1 MVKSNSILVKRVFEI
16 FDELCL
22 IPHGSGNMGAI
33 ASYVENFA
41 KKQNLRVIRDKANNI
56 IVFKPAAN
64 GYENAEPIILQGHL
78 DMVCQAK
85 PDCSIDFETEGL
97 ETYIEGDF
105 IKAKGTSLGADNGI
119 AAAYILAILENA
131 QLEHPALEAVF
142 TTDEEIGMIGA
153 GKLDASV
160 LLAKKMINLDSEEDD
175 TLTVSCAGGSEFVC
189 RFKDEKTSLVGNTI
203 TVILEG
209 LKGGHSGVEIHKGR
223 TNSNILAGKFLDAL
237 KNEEFSLVSING
249 GDKSNAITNRT
260 IIVLA
265 SSNADALKS
274 TAEKALEDIA
284 SDVLK
289 TEPDFCYSVAI
300 SKTEKVDIFSPE
312 FKNKIIDFLLNTPN
326 GVLKM
331 SDEVQ
336 GLVETSLNLGILVTE
351 EDSVRAQFS
360 LRSNKTKS
368 LSELEETLSS
378 FCKTLDGEIE
388 TYGHYPPWEFKNDS
402 KLQKLYNQCYE
413 QRNGSKPKVE
423 AIHAGLECG
432 VFAAKIK
439 DLDCIA
445 MGPSLFD
452 VHTYNERLSIS
463 SAVKTFLL
471 LLDILKKSN

>member
-1 MVKSNSILVKRVFEI
+1 MVKTDSTLMSRVFEI
-16 FDELCL
+16 FSELCS
-22 IPHGSGNMGAI
+22 IPHGSGNMDAI
-33 ASYVENFA
+33 ASFVENFA
-41 KKQNLRVIRDKANNI
+41 KRQGLRVIRDAANNVI
-56 IVFKPAAN
+56 IFKPATK

-85 PDCSIDFETEGL
+85 ADCPIDFETQGL
-97 ETYIEGDF
+97 EIYIEGDF
-105 IKAKGTSLGADNGI
+105 IKAKDTSLGADNGI
-119 AAAYILAILENA
+119 AVAYVLAILESD
-131 QLEHPALEAVF
+131 EVSHPAIEAVF
-142 TTDEEIGMIGA
+142 TSDEEIGMIGA
-153 GKLDASV
+153 GKLDV
-160 LLAKKMINLDSEEDD
+160 LELSAKKMINLDSEEDD
-175 TLTVSCAGGSEFVC
+175 TLTVSCAGGSEFVS
-189 RFKDEKTSLVGNTI
+189 RFVGEKVTTSGNTV

-223 TNSNILAGKFLDAL
+223 TNSNILAGRFLNTL
-237 KNEEFSLVSING
+237 KNEEFSLHSING

-274 TAEKALEDIA
+274 AAEKALEGIA

-300 SKTEKVDIFSPE
+300 SKSENVEVFSAE
-312 FKNKIIDFLLNTPN
+312 FKTKIIEFLLNTPN

-331 SDEVQ
+331 SDDVQ

-360 LRSNKTKS
+360 LRSNKSAS
-368 LSELEETLSS
+368 LFELEKDLGD
-378 FCKTLDGEIE
+378 FCKTLEGEIE
-388 TYGHYPPWEFKNDS
+388 AYGHYPPWEFKKDS
-402 KLQKLYNQCYE
+402 KLQELYKQCYE
-413 QRNGSKPKVE
+413 ERNGQKSKVE

-452 VHTYNERLSIS
+452 VHTYNEKLSIS
-463 SAVKTFLL
+463 SAVKTFFL